1 MNYRIPGSWVAPA
14 LLAAAA
20 SLLIAPVNAQQRG
33 GQAAPAATARSSAPV
48 DLTGYW
54 VSIVSEDWRIRMI
67 TPQKGDYPG
76 IPINAAARRIADS
89 WDPAKDEAAGTQCKG
104 YAAPHIMREPGRF
117 HITWENDSTLRMDV
131 DSGTQTRLFH
141 FGKPQSPAGEPTWQG
156 YSVSEWE
163 PVATG
168 RRGSKADHGSLKVV
182 TTHMRPGYVRK
193 NGVPFSDDAVLE
205 EFYDVIKDASGVE
218 WLIVTSK
225 FTDPMYLTSPFIF
238 STHFKKEA
246 NGSKWNPTPCSAR

>member
-1 MNYRIPGSWVAPA
+1 MIHRAPHHWSTWAAISVAVFLSAP
-14 LLAAAA
+14 LLAQERGRQPSTTAKAAA
-20 SLLIAPVNAQQRG
+20 PI
-33 GQAAPAATARSSAPV
+33 

-76 IPINAAARRIADS
+76 LPINAVARGIADS

-117 HITWENDSTLRMDV
+117 HIIWESDNTLRMDI

-141 FGKPQSPAGEPTWQG
+141 FGNSQPPVSEGTWQG
-156 YSVSEWE
+156 YSVAEWQ
-163 PVATG
+163 PVNTG
-168 RRGSKADHGSLKVV
+168 RRGPKPDHGSLKVL
-182 TTHMRPGYVRK
+182 TTQMRPGYVRK
-193 NGVPFSDDAVLE
+193 NGVPFSENAVLE
-205 EFYDVIKDASGVE
+205 EYYDVIKDPGGVE

-225 FTDPMYLTSPFIF
+225 FTDPMYLTQPFIF
-238 STHFKKEA
+238 STHFRKEP
-246 NGSKWNPTPCSAR
+246 NGSKWNPTPCSAK